1 MFERIKEII
10 EEQLGIHESDRIGF
24 ETLLRD
30 DLDADS
36 LDAAEIIMSIEDEF
50 DVEIPDSVAEKF
62 ESVGDIVSYVEKHI

>member
-10 EEQLGIHESDRIGF
+10 EEQLGIQESDRIAL

-62 ESVGDIVSYVEKHI
+62 ETVGDIVSYVEKHI

>member
-10 EEQLGIHESDRIGF
+10 EEQLGIHESDRISF

-50 DVEIPDSVAEKF
+50 DVEIPDSVAERF